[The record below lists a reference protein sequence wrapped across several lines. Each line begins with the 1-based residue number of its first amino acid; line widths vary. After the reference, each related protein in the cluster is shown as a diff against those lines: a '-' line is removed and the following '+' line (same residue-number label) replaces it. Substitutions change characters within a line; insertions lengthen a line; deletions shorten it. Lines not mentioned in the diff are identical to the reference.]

1 MTVLLEGKKVR
12 IPTPKLLTYADYAR
26 LTPPDS
32 GNYELHNGKIIFMPT
47 PTPLHQRI
55 SRKLSTRLDIF
66 IEKNKCGEMF
76 TAPMDTVFTPHDT
89 FQPDILFID
98 KNRLEIIGAKN
109 IEGVPD
115 LIIEIVSP
123 GNSQKEMSYK
133 KYVYETSGVREY
145 WLIHPEKQTVA
156 QYENIENEL
165 VRLNVLNIDDLL
177 QSKIVEGFEIKVKE
191 IFE

>member
-47 PTPLHQRI
+47 PTGYHQQI
-55 SRKLSTRLDIF
+55 SMRLSIKMGSYILQ
-66 IEKNKCGEMF
+66 KQLGQLLA
-76 TAPMDTVFTPHDT
+76 APMDTIFSEHDT
-89 FQPDILFID
+89 FQPDLLFVAQE
-98 KNRLEIIGAKN
+98 RAHIIKKQVEGA
-109 IEGVPD
+109 PD
-115 LIIEIVSP
+115 LIIEIVSQD
-123 GNSQKEMSYK
+123 NSKNEISYRR
-133 KYVYETSGVREY
+133 YIYESSGVREY
-145 WLIHPEKQTVA
+145 WLVHPEKLTVT

-177 QSKIVEGFEIKVKE
+177 QSKIVEGFEIKVRE

>member
-32 GNYELHNGKIIFMPT
+32 GNYELQNGKIIFMPT

-66 IEKNKCGEMF
+66 IEKNNCGEMF
-76 TAPMDTVFTPHDT
+76 TAPIDTIFTPHDT

-98 KNRLEIIGAKN
+98 KYRLEIIGAKN

-145 WLIHPEKQTVA
+145 WLIHPEKKTVT

-177 QSKIVEGFEIKVKE
+177 KSKVVEGFEIKVRE

>member
-12 IPTPKLLTYADYAR
+12 IPTPKLLKYADYAR

-47 PTPLHQRI
+47 PTGYHQQI
-55 SRKLSTRLDIF
+55 SMRLSIKLGSYILQ
-66 IEKNKCGEMF
+66 KQLGQLLA
-76 TAPMDTVFTPHDT
+76 APMDTIFSEHDT
-89 FQPDILFID
+89 LQPDLLFVAQE
-98 KNRLEIIGAKN
+98 RTHIIKKQVEGA
-109 IEGVPD
+109 PD
-115 LIIEIVSP
+115 LIIEIESP
-123 GNSQKEMSYK
+123 GNSKKEMSYK

-145 WLIHPEKQTVA
+145 WLIHPEKLTVT

-165 VRLNVLNIDDLL
+165 IRLNVLNIDDLL
-177 QSKIVEGFEIKVKE
+177 KSKVLDGFEIKVRE